1 VRRRNKG
8 GRVPGNMFVAMQY
21 CSSILH
27 VTRSS
32 PRNVLRN
39 VPSRIPQNIEISLR
53 FIPSLEKGAH
63 VTSPFAFRFAGNID
77 ELRLFVSKF
86 ISDYDPS
93 F

>member
-21 CSSILH
+21 RSSILH

-32 PRNVLRN
+32 ARNAWRN
-39 VPSRIPQNIEISLR
+39 VPSRIPQNIDISLR
-53 FIPSLEKGAH
+53 FIPYLEKGVH
-63 VTSPFAFRFAGNID
+63 VTGPFAFRFAGNSD
-77 ELRLFVSKF
+77 ELRLFVSRF
-86 ISDYDPS
+86 INDYGSS